1 MRRAVGAE
9 RVTDAVDA
17 SGAGTL
23 SAASTVPL
31 PGGGG
36 LPVLGL
42 GTWQLRGRDCQEA
55 VRTALALGYRHLDT
69 AEMYGNEAEVG
80 EGLRASGVARGEVFL
95 TTKVWPSHFRA
106 PALQRAAED
115 SLRRLGVEH
124 VDLLLL
130 HWPSSDVPLAETVG
144 ALNEVAAQ
152 GKARAIGVSNFPAG
166 LLEEAVALSAAPIA
180 CDQVQMHVLHPQ
192 EALRRRARELGI
204 AVTAYSPLAKGQ
216 LAGHPTL
223 ARIGEQVGKSASQ
236 VALRWLIQQ
245 EGVSAIPKA
254 SREPNLRANLDVFDF
269 ALDADDLAAL
279 AALGAA

>member
-1 MRRAVGAE
+1 MEAV
-9 RVTDAVDA
+9 TA
-17 SGAGTL
+17 SGAGPL
-23 SAASTVPL
+23 NAASTIPL

-36 LPVLGL
+36 MPVLGL
-42 GTWQLRGRDCQEA
+42 GTWQLRGRECQEA

-80 EGLRASGVARGEVFL
+80 AGLRASGVAREEVFL
-95 TTKVWPSHFRA
+95 TTKVWPEHFRA
-106 PALQRAAED
+106 PALRRAADD
-115 SLRRLGVEH
+115 SLRRLRLEY

-152 GKARAIGVSNFPAG
+152 GKTRAIGVSNFSTG

-180 CDQVQMHVLHPQ
+180 SDQVQMHVLSPQ
-192 EALRRRARELGI
+192 VALRRRARALGI
-204 AVTAYSPLAKGQ
+204 AVTAYSPLAKGR
-216 LAGHPTL
+216 LATHPVLT
-223 ARIGEQVGKSASQ
+223 RIGGKYGKSASQ

-254 SREPNLRANLDVFDF
+254 SREPHLRANLEIFDF
-269 ALDADDLAAL
+269 TLDADDLAAL
-279 AALGAA
+279 AALAEA